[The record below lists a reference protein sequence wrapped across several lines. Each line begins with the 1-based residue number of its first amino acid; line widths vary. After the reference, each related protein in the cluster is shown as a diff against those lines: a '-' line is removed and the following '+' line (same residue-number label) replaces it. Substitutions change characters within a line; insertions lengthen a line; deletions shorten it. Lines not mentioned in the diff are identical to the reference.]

1 MKNAMN
7 FFVIKFMIFSRNFNI
22 IIYRKHIQKMG
33 GIESDS
39 VRSIKIYFVFVSFL
53 LVVTLIKFEIVFFLM
68 KKKTK

>member
-1 MKNAMN
+1 
-7 FFVIKFMIFSRNFNI
+7 
-22 IIYRKHIQKMG
+22 MG